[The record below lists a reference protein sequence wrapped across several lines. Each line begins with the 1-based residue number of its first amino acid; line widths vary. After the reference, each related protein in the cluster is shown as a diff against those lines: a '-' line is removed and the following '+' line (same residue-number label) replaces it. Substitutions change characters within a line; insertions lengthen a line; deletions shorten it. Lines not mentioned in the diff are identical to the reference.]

1 MQLTFGSFW
10 PHLTAAGAAN
20 SKPGDRGHSLLVL
33 QFDDRL
39 ACGHLLGGRGQ
50 DRNFFFWQG
59 QAVANQAEG
68 PYPFLV
74 ESVFDSDLM
83 TPAHE
88 MATGCYWIFHPC
100 QSAMSLGKGALAQVP
115 QEHCSLD

>member
-33 QFDDRL
+33 QFGDRL

-50 DRNFFFWQG
+50 DRSTARTSG
-59 QAVANQAEG
+59 QPRSQAQG
-68 PYPFLV
+68 PYSFLV

-83 TPAHE
+83 TPAHA
-88 MATGCYWIFHPC
+88 MATGFFTL
-100 QSAMSLGKGALAQVP
+100 ASLLRPSERVLFAQVP
-115 QEHCSLD
+115 QEHCFLD